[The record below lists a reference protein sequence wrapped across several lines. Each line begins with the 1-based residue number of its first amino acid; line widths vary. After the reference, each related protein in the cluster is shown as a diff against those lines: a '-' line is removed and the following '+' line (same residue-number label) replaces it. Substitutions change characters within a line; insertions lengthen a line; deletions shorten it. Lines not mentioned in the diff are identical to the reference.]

1 MGSSMNILLVDDEQ
15 PFLDVMTALLSAEG
29 HSVVLA
35 GDGKAAREVL
45 DLEKVDLIISDI
57 MMPTLD
63 GARFHSYV
71 REFTANSDVPF
82 IFMSGL
88 TDVAQMLDMDPSR
101 DYFLSKG
108 SAAEDIL
115 RLVDQVSR
123 QGSDAS
129 A

>member
-1 MGSSMNILLVDDEQ
+1 MNILLVDDEES
-15 PFLDVMTALLSAEG
+15 FLDVMKALLNAAG
-29 HSVVLA
+29 HSVLLA

-45 DLEKVDLIISDI
+45 DLEKIDLIISDI

-88 TDVAQMLDMDPSR
+88 TDVAQMLDMDPAR
-101 DYFLSKG
+101 DFFLSKN
-108 SAAEDIL
+108 SNAEEIL
-115 RLVDQVSR
+115 KLVDQVSR
-123 QGSDAS
+123 QDSDAS

>member
-1 MGSSMNILLVDDEQ
+1 MNILLVDDEQ
-15 PFLDVMTALLSAEG
+15 SFLEVMKALLNAAG

-45 DLEKVDLIISDI
+45 DLEKIDLIISDI

-88 TDVAQMLDMDPSR
+88 TDVAQMLDMDPAR
-101 DYFLSKG
+101 DFFLSKN
-108 SAAEDIL
+108 SNAEEIL
-115 RLVDQVSR
+115 KLVDQVSR
-123 QGSDAS
+123 QDSDAS

>member
-1 MGSSMNILLVDDEQ
+1 MNILLVDDEES
-15 PFLDVMTALLSAEG
+15 FLDVMKALLNAAG

-88 TDVAQMLDMDPSR
+88 TDVAQMLDMDPAR
-101 DYFLSKG
+101 DFFLSKN
-108 SAAEDIL
+108 SNAEEIL
-115 RLVDQVSR
+115 KLVDQVSR
-123 QGSDAS
+123 QDSDAS

>member
-1 MGSSMNILLVDDEQ
+1 MNILLVDDEES
-15 PFLDVMTALLSAEG
+15 FLDVMKALLNAAG
-29 HSVVLA
+29 HSVLLA

-45 DLEKVDLIISDI
+45 DLEKIDLIISDI

-88 TDVAQMLDMDPSR
+88 TDVAQMLDMDPAR
-101 DYFLSKG
+101 DFFLSKN
-108 SAAEDIL
+108 SNAEEIL
-115 RLVDQVSR
+115 KLVDQVSL
-123 QGSDAS
+123 QDSDAS

>member
-1 MGSSMNILLVDDEQ
+1 MNNLLVDDEES
-15 PFLDVMTALLSAEG
+15 FLDVMKALLNAAG

-45 DLEKVDLIISDI
+45 DLEKIDLIISDI

-88 TDVAQMLDMDPSR
+88 TDVAQMLDMDPAR
-101 DYFLSKG
+101 DFFLSKN
-108 SAAEDIL
+108 SNAEEIL
-115 RLVDQVSR
+115 KLVDQVSR

>member
-1 MGSSMNILLVDDEQ
+1 MNILLVDDEES
-15 PFLDVMTALLSAEG
+15 FLDVMKALLNAAG
-29 HSVVLA
+29 HSVLLA

-88 TDVAQMLDMDPSR
+88 TDVAQMLDMDPAR
-101 DYFLSKG
+101 DFFLSKN
-108 SAAEDIL
+108 SNAEEIL
-115 RLVDQVSR
+115 KLVDQVSL
-123 QGSDAS
+123 QDSDAS